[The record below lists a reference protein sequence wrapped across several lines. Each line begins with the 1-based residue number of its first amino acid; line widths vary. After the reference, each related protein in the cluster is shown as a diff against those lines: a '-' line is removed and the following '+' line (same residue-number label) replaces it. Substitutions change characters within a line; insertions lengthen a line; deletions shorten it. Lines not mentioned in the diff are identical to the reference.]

1 MQLCRTIQKS
11 SDDSESHFA
20 IDKGIDFDTVSD
32 EFE

>member
-11 SDDSESHFA
+11 SDDSKNHFA
-20 IDKGIDFDTVSD
+20 VDKDIDFETVSD